1 MKQRIIAISN
11 IKFEGADDLRVLK
24 DASDTFAYDYFSERL
39 ALSNRDLLELSH
51 KSYVYAMLFYYCE
64 QSYDVSEVDK
74 DSIVYTHAADTIASY
89 VRTEFLVDDADNRN
103 KQLYDDRYYKI
114 DIPRTMYMYYDE
126 HLQAAIESITTQ
138 QKADAILQQAIFEYM
153 FRYMHIDV
161 YY

>member
-39 ALSNRDLLELSH
+39 ILSNRDLLKLSH
-51 KSYVYAMLFYYCE
+51 TSYVYAMLFNYCE

-74 DSIVYTHAADTIASY
+74 GSIVYTHAADTIASY
-89 VRTEFLVDDADNRN
+89 VRTDFLVDDADKNN
-103 KQLYDDRYYKI
+103 QLHDDRYYKI

-126 HLQAAIESITTQ
+126 HLQAAIECFNTQ